1 MTKKT
6 MIWSRV
12 NADVK
17 ETVQRLADSMGVSI
31 SEYIRTLVLRDLDKR
46 SVFTAQFKRSED
58 KFKEV

>member
-31 SEYIRTLVLRDLDKR
+31 SEYIRMLVLRDLDKR
-46 SVFTAQFKRSED
+46 SVFTAQLKHPED
-58 KFKEV
+58 KFKEA